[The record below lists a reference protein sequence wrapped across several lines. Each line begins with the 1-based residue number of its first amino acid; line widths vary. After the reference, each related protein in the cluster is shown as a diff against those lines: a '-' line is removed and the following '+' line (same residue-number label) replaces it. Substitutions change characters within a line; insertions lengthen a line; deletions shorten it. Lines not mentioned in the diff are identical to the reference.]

1 MTGISK
7 DDDEEEDDDDDDDD
21 ATFIQYTYRTLL
33 IACICTY
40 YICSSVE
47 ISRVL

>member
-1 MTGISK
+1 MTIAGIVMTVISK
-7 DDDEEEDDDDDDDD
+7 EMHEEDDDDDDD

-40 YICSSVE
+40 
-47 ISRVL
+47 LLHM